1 MLSWKQQE
9 DTMYL
14 EKAFYEELRRAVRII
29 SLTAVVY
36 PMYGD
41 YPFRFKLESR
51 LPEIMKWL
59 AVSN

>member
-1 MLSWKQQE
+1 
-9 DTMYL
+9 MYL